1 MFAARAMMLT
11 PPVVAAAP
19 ANVITNGTFVGTTG
33 WASSVGFDGK
43 SISGGMAIFDATGT
57 FDGFQQTPI
66 TFVAGKFYQLT
77 WTIVDYVSGTVFPQI
92 FGGTATSGANRT
104 ANGTYVERIL
114 ANTGSDGFVFQLSVS
129 GTLNVE
135 NLSLIG
141 PFNTSTVNGS

>member
-1 MFAARAMMLT
+1 MRAAFALRSALERVIVT
-11 PPVVAAAP
+11 P

-57 FDGFQQTPI
+57 FDGFQQSSI

-77 WTIVDYVSGTVFPQI
+77 WTIVDYVSGSVFPQI

-114 ANTGSDGFVFQLSVS
+114 ANTGSDGFVFQLSVA

-141 PFNTSTVNGS
+141 PFNTSTVNGA